1 MKIRSIW
8 KKFICGIF
16 FKEIIIYYYF
26 WHVLFNRIMWQINL
40 DSYESYLF
48 WPQSSY
54 YRLALD
60 PTSKLFGVCPT
71 NFAPQKGNP
80 WHAPKCTILGLDS

>member
-1 MKIRSIW
+1 MKIKSIW

-54 YRLALD
+54 YTTDLHLTRPLNFLGCVPPTLPPKRATLD
-60 PTSKLFGVCPT
+60 TRQNAQF
-71 NFAPQKGNP
+71 
-80 WHAPKCTILGLDS
+80 